1 MDISSGAPTR
11 VNGKMTASN
20 LPELGIEPNFDM
32 LGDTVLSF

>member
-11 VNGKMTASN
+11 VNGKMTASYI
-20 LPELGIEPNFDM
+20 PGLGIETNFDM